1 MATKGWAVAL
11 MIFCT
16 AFTSVGQLFYKMG
29 AQLLPALFT
38 NWPLFVGLVS
48 YGIGFLLMMAAL
60 RGGEVSVLYPIIAT
74 SFIWTNI
81 LATIYLSEHVAAFG
95 WAGNAIIVL
104 GVSLIGYG
112 SAKHAN

>member
-1 MATKGWAVAL
+1 MATKGWAIFL

-16 AFTSVGQLFYKMG
+16 VFTSVGQLFYKMG
-29 AQLLPALFT
+29 SSKLPEIFT
-38 NWPLFVGLVS
+38 NWPLFVGFAC
-48 YGIGFLLMMAAL
+48 YGLGFILLLAAM

-74 SFIWTNI
+74 SYIWTNF
-81 LATIYLSEHVAAFG
+81 LAMFYLGEHVTVTG
-95 WAGNAIIVL
+95 WVGSAVIVL

>member
-1 MATKGWAVAL
+1 

-29 AQLLPALFT
+29 AQLLPAIFT
-38 NWPLFVGLVS
+38 NWPLFIGLVS

-81 LATIYLSEHVAAFG
+81 LATVYLGEHVAAFG
-95 WAGNAIIVL
+95 WAGNAIIVV